1 MKKINIK
8 ETGKKIKAKAGDL
21 WDDHKEEIG
30 LGALWSLNAIIVL
43 ASVRSLHLYN
53 KNQRLDYKIKM
64 AQLNNK

>member
-1 MKKINIK
+1 MKEKIKNF
-8 ETGKKIKAKAGDL
+8 GKKIQKKVSGL

-43 ASVRSLHLYN
+43 ASVRALHLYN
-53 KNQRLDYKIKM
+53 KNQKLDYKIKM